1 MGFNSSCVVSM
12 NYSRRWNQKRK
23 LLVFLFFEYSNLK
36 ISSNYLVGSSAGSG
50 FRTYQQGDQTSY
62 WCNQCNYESSHR
74 SNMNRHIRMVHG
86 LVENWPCFLCPGKSF
101 KNKQSLNAHKRS
113 NHRNTP
119 NWSEKRQIE
128 RTKVY
133 QISKLM
139 VFALNK
145 KILNLAKLFHQ
156 SFNWSKL
163 LELVK
168 T

>member
-128 RTKVY
+128 QKY
-133 QISKLM
+133 IKL

-145 KILNLAKLFHQ
+145 KK
-156 SFNWSKL
+156 S
-163 LELVK
+163 
-168 T
+168 